1 MLTYR
6 DGDTLAHRLDP
17 RSKLAVQVGFAVAA
31 FATAAPL
38 WLATLAVVPV
48 ASLAAA
54 RLSPLSVIRSY
65 RMLLV
70 ILALGPLLAMVTL
83 SSPWIVPERAVPSLL
98 SVSRVALLLFV
109 TSAYVVSTP
118 ARDSRAAVQRL
129 VPGKPGQLLGVGV
142 GLTVRFLPLV
152 RRDVAQIRTAIRARG
167 GAERSLVD
175 RARRVAL
182 VGTRRAFARADH
194 LSLALRARCFAWNPT
209 LPRLRYRRRDYPV
222 TALGIALAV
231 SPLVSLV
238 GNVVPFV
245 PAVGRFI
252 PIG

>member
-6 DGDTLAHRLDP
+6 DGETLAHRLDP
-17 RSKLAVQVGFAVAA
+17 RSKLAVQVGFAVAV
-31 FATAAPL
+31 FATTDPVRLAA
-38 WLATLAVVPV
+38 LAVVPLG
-48 ASLAAA
+48 ALAAA
-54 RLSPLSVIRSY
+54 RLSPLAVVRRY
-65 RMLLV
+65 RVLLV
-70 ILALGPLLAMVTL
+70 ILALGPPLAAV
-83 SSPWIVPERAVPSLL
+83 SFSPPWVVPERAVRSAL

-152 RRDVAQIRTAIRARG
+152 RRDIAQVRTAIRARG
-167 GAERSLVD
+167 GEERSVVD

-182 VGTRRAFARADH
+182 VGTRRAFARADR
-194 LSLALRARCFAWNPT
+194 LALALRARCFAWNPT
-209 LPRLRYRRRDYPV
+209 LPALRFRLRDYPV
-222 TALGIALAV
+222 TALGLALAV
-231 SPLVSLV
+231 SPLAPLL
-238 GNVVPFV
+238 GRVVPLV
-245 PAVGRFI
+245 SAVGRFI

>member
-6 DGDTLAHRLDP
+6 DGETLAHRLDP
-17 RSKLAVQVGFAVAA
+17 RSKLAVQIGFAVAV
-31 FATAAPL
+31 FATTDPL
-38 WLATLAVVPV
+38 WLAALAVVPV

-54 RLSPLSVIRSY
+54 RLSPLAVVRSY
-65 RMLLV
+65 RVLLV
-70 ILALGPLLAMVTL
+70 VLALGPPLAAVTF
-83 SSPWIVPERAVPSLL
+83 SPPWVVPERAVRSIL

-142 GLTVRFLPLV
+142 ELTVRFLPLV
-152 RRDVAQIRTAIRARG
+152 RRDVTQVRTAIRARG
-167 GAERSLVD
+167 GDERPLAD

-182 VGTRRAFARADH
+182 LGTRRAFTRADR
-194 LSLALRARCFAWNPT
+194 LALALRARCFAWNPT
-209 LPRLRYRRRDYPV
+209 LPRLRYRRREYLV

>member
-6 DGDTLAHRLDP
+6 DGNTLAHRLDP
-17 RSKLAVQVGFAVAA
+17 RSKLVVQVGFAVAV
-31 FATAAPL
+31 FATVDPVWLGALAA
-38 WLATLAVVPV
+38 VPV

-54 RLSPLSVIRSY
+54 RLSPLAVVRSY
-65 RMLLV
+65 RVLLV
-70 ILALGPLLAMVTL
+70 VLALGPPLAAVTF
-83 SSPWIVPERAVPSLL
+83 SPPWVVPERAVRSAL

-129 VPGKPGQLLGVGV
+129 IPGKPGQLLGVGV
-142 GLTVRFLPLV
+142 ELTVRFLPLV
-152 RRDVAQIRTAIRARG
+152 RRDIAQIRTAIRARG

-182 VGTRRAFARADH
+182 VGTRRAFTRADR
-194 LSLALRARCFAWNPT
+194 LALALRARCFAWNPT
-209 LPRLRYRRRDYPV
+209 LPRLRFRRRDYLV
-222 TALGIALAV
+222 TAFGLALAA
-231 SPLVSLV
+231 S
-238 GNVVPFV
+238 PFV

>member
-6 DGDTLAHRLDP
+6 EGETLAHRLDP
-17 RSKLAVQVGFAVAA
+17 RSKLTVQIGFAVAV
-31 FATAAPL
+31 FATADPVR
-38 WLATLAVVPV
+38 LATLGLVPLG
-48 ASLAAA
+48 ALAAA
-54 RLSPLSVIRSY
+54 RLSPLAVVRSY
-65 RMLLV
+65 WLLLV
-70 ILALGPLLAMVTL
+70 VLALGPPLAAVTF
-83 SSPWIVPERAVPSLL
+83 SPPWVVPERAAASLL

-152 RRDVAQIRTAIRARG
+152 RRDVAQVRTAIRARG
-167 GAERSLVD
+167 GTERSLVD
-175 RARRVAL
+175 RARRIAL
-182 VGTRRAFARADH
+182 VGTRRAFARADR

-209 LPRLRYRRRDYPV
+209 LPRLRYHRRDYVV
-222 TALGIALAV
+222 TTFGLVLAV
-231 SPLVSLV
+231 S
-238 GNVVPFV
+238 PFV